1 MRCAKSGLWIAPA
14 LVLGLAVA
22 CAPTTKRIEID
33 PKLAEAE
40 AEKQRELFLTE
51 VRKDQRRIWSVSYPL
66 LVKAA
71 SLCKDEVEPRLGLYA
86 KNLYSYPMAFRKT
99 AKRMY
104 GAGEDLRVVFVA
116 PDSAAPRAGFKEGDR
131 LVSIGG
137 EEIPAGSRAPG
148 EWRELVVKHA
158 NKGEFDVVVRRQGA
172 HLTLTAKGETGCKY
186 PVGLSPRPEVN
197 AMADGKRVV
206 VTRGMV
212 RFAEK
217 DSELATVIGHEMAHN
232 AMGHMDAK
240 IGNFLFGTLFD
251 ILAAGFGVNTQGA
264 FGRMSSLAY
273 SQSFEGEADY
283 VGLYMTVLAGYEIEN
298 APNFWRRMGVMHPGS
313 IRTNFSAT
321 HPSAPER
328 FVALEQSVKE
338 IRAKQAQGLPLV
350 PDMKKKTA
358 AEPAETGSPEGN

>member
-33 PKLAEAE
+33 PKLAAAE

-51 VRKDQRRIWSVSYPL
+51 VQKDQRRIWSVSHPL

-104 GAGEDLRVVFVA
+104 GAGKDLRVVFVA
-116 PDSAAPRAGFKEGDR
+116 PDSAAQRAGFKEGDR

-158 NKGEFDVVVRRQGA
+158 KGGEFDVVVRRQGA

-186 PVGLSPRPEVN
+186 PVGLSPKPEVN

-232 AMGHMDAK
+232 AMGHIDAK

-251 ILAAGFGVNTQGA
+251 ILAAQA
-264 FGRMSSLAY
+264 H
-273 SQSFEGEADY
+273 SQSFEVEADY
-283 VGLYMTVLAGYEIEN
+283 VGLYMTALAGYEIEN
-298 APNFWRRMGVMHPGS
+298 APNFWRRMGVLHPGS
-313 IRTNFSAT
+313 IRANFSAT
-321 HPSAPER
+321 HLSAPER

-338 IRAKQAQGLPLV
+338 IRTKQEQGLPLV
-350 PDMKKKTA
+350 PDMKTNTA
-358 AEPAETGSPEGN
+358 AEPAEPGSPEGN